1 MHSSKV
7 LGRPILQR
15 ISIILISVVTSAAYS
30 QPTATVPTPAA
41 SPSDRAPTKPQLTLT
56 WHLADHVRESYSG
69 WNSLAHIGAVGA
81 TYLLIESGVDADVH
95 AWSARRNE
103 TLSIAASVPAL
114 IGGFFVPVAVPLYIM
129 RSDATRNGGMAA
141 QQAVF
146 VSFTVTTLLKALTGR
161 SPPDAETPRDVDK
174 RSRHFRYGFLRGGII
189 HGWPSGH
196 TMTNMA
202 LAASLSSYFND
213 SKRVKYYAY
222 GWAAYVMAAAT
233 FGAQGGV
240 HWLSDVV
247 AGGLMGW
254 TIGTTIGKG
263 FAQGSLQ
270 PLAAPDRWGLQLT
283 LNAD

>member
-1 MHSSKV
+1 M
-7 LGRPILQR
+7 QR
-15 ISIILISVVTSAAYS
+15 ISIILVSVITLAAYG
-30 QPTATVPTPAA
+30 QPEATTPTPAA
-41 SPSDRAPTKPQLTLT
+41 SPIDRAPTKPQLTLT

-69 WNSLAHIGAVGA
+69 WNSLAHIGSVGA

-103 TLSIAASVPAL
+103 TLSIATSVPAL
-114 IGGFFVPVAVPLYIM
+114 IGGFFVPIAVPLYMM

-161 SPPDAETPRDVDK
+161 SAPDAETPRDVDE

-222 GWAAYVMAAAT
+222 GWATYVMASAT

-263 FAQGSLQ
+263 FARGYLQ
-270 PLAAPDRWGLQLT
+270 PLAAPGHWGLQLT

>member
-1 MHSSKV
+1 M
-7 LGRPILQR
+7 QR
-15 ISIILISVVTSAAYS
+15 ISIILVSVVTSAAAYS
-30 QPTATVPTPAA
+30 QPTAVTPAPTAA
-41 SPSDRAPTKPQLTLT
+41 SIDRAPTKPQLTLT
-56 WHLADHVRESYSG
+56 WHLAEHVKESYSG

-81 TYLLIESGVDADVH
+81 TYLLSESGVDADVQ

-114 IGGFFVPVAVPLYIM
+114 IGGFFVPVAVPLYMM
-129 RSDATRNGGMAA
+129 RSDATLIRNGGMAA
-141 QQAVF
+141 QQAVL

-161 SPPDAETPRDVDK
+161 SPPDAETPHDVDK
-174 RSRHFRYGFLRGGII
+174 RSRHFRYGFLRSGII

-254 TIGTTIGKG
+254 VIGTTIGKG
-263 FAQGSLQ
+263 FAQGYLQ
-270 PLAAPDRWGLQLT
+270 PLAASGRWGLQLT

>member
-1 MHSSKV
+1 M
-7 LGRPILQR
+7 QR
-15 ISIILISVVTSAAYS
+15 ISIILVSVVTSAAAYS
-30 QPTATVPTPAA
+30 QPTATAPTPAT
-41 SPSDRAPTKPQLTLT
+41 SRAPTKSQLTLT
-56 WHLADHVRESYSG
+56 WHLAKHVRESYSG

-81 TYLLIESGVDADVH
+81 TYLLIESGVDADVQTW
-95 AWSARRNE
+95 AARRNE
-103 TLSIAASVPAL
+103 TLSIATSVPAL
-114 IGGFFVPVAVPLYIM
+114 IGGFFVPVAVPLYMM

-161 SPPDAETPRDVDK
+161 SPPDAETPHDVDK

-213 SKRVKYYAY
+213 SKQVKYYAY

-254 TIGTTIGKG
+254 AIGTTIGKG
-263 FAQGSLQ
+263 FAQGYLQ
-270 PLAAPDRWGLQLT
+270 PLAAPGRWGLQLT

>member
-1 MHSSKV
+1 M
-7 LGRPILQR
+7 QR
-15 ISIILISVVTSAAYS
+15 ISIILVSVVTSAAAYS
-30 QPTATVPTPAA
+30 QPTATTPTPAA

-56 WHLADHVRESYSG
+56 WHLAEHVKESYSG

-81 TYLLIESGVDADVH
+81 TYLLIESGVDADVQ

-103 TLSIAASVPAL
+103 TLSIVASVPAL
-114 IGGFFVPVAVPLYIM
+114 IGGFFVPVAVPLYMM

-161 SPPDAETPRDVDK
+161 SAPDAETPRDVDK
-174 RSRHFRYGFLRGGII
+174 RSRHFRYGFLLGGII

-254 TIGTTIGKG
+254 AIGTTIGKG
-263 FAQGSLQ
+263 FAWGYLQ
-270 PLAAPDRWGLQLT
+270 PLAAPGRWGLQLT

>member
-1 MHSSKV
+1 M
-7 LGRPILQR
+7 
-15 ISIILISVVTSAAYS
+15 T
-30 QPTATVPTPAA
+30 TPALTT
-41 SPSDRAPTKPQLTLT
+41 SPQLTRT
-56 WHLADHVRESYSG
+56 WHLAEHVKESYSG

-81 TYLLIESGVDADVH
+81 TWLLIKSGVDADVQ

-114 IGGFFVPVAVPLYIM
+114 IGGFFVPVAVPLYMM
-129 RSDATRNGGMAA
+129 RSDATRIRNGGMAA

-161 SPPDAETPRDVDK
+161 SPPDAETPCDVDK

-254 TIGTTIGKG
+254 AIGTTIGKG
-263 FAQGSLQ
+263 FARGYLQ
-270 PLAAPDRWGLQLT
+270 PLAAPSRWGLQLT